1 MPVSYRIIFKP
12 RDFLLLTLEAENRK
26 ISLGKLLN
34 EIIGEYIQKNKLDEK
49 YMKVVDSGRGN
60 ESKDSRAE

>member
-1 MPVSYRIIFKP
+1 MTYRIIFKP

-49 YMKVVDSGRGN
+49 YMKVVGSGKGN